1 MTTTPTGGTPD
12 KDPDSWLTGDEPATA
27 SQLSYLE
34 TLANDSGREVPTDVT
49 KAEASKLI
57 DELQDESPRLSGD
70 DAG

>member
-12 KDPDSWLTGDEPATA
+12 KDPDTWLTGDEPATA

-34 TLANDSGREVPTDVT
+34 TLANDSGRDVPTDVT